1 MTLRALVVQN
11 DCDKS
16 LGRIADALVAADVEL
31 DVRMSSEE
39 LPDVGA
45 YEGLITLPGLA
56 DPDDDTPSIQRVLAI
71 TTSALDQGVPV
82 LGICLG
88 GQLLVKVL
96 GGETYRSRA
105 ELGFHDVVTTK
116 AAADDPL
123 LAGMPARFS
132 VFHAHAYAFRPPTG
146 ATTLLENDVCV
157 QACRM
162 GDAWAFQCHPEPT
175 LEWVAALA
183 RGIRGTPD
191 SIDPRTAA
199 FFRSNNID
207 PDPLERAAHETNDT
221 AELLTNGIGRGF
233 AARMHAYQSQRLL
246 SS

>member
-1 MTLRALVVQN
+1 
-11 DCDKS
+11 
-16 LGRIADALVAADVEL
+16 
-31 DVRMSSEE
+31 
-39 LPDVGA
+39 
-45 YEGLITLPGLA
+45 
-56 DPDDDTPSIQRVLAI
+56 
-71 TTSALDQGVPV
+71 
-82 LGICLG
+82 
-88 GQLLVKVL
+88 
-96 GGETYRSRA
+96 
-105 ELGFHDVVTTK
+105 
-116 AAADDPL
+116 
-123 LAGMPARFS
+123 
-132 VFHAHAYAFRPPTG
+132 
-146 ATTLLENDVCV
+146 V